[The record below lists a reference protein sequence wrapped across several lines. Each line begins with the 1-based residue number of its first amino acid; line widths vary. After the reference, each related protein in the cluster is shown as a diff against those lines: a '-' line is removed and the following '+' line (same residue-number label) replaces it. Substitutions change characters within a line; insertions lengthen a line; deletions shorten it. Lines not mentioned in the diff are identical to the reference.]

1 MRALTEY
8 RNTDNASQFRRL
20 LMRLGAAFAFVI
32 YVLVAML
39 QPVQA
44 QSSFSLSPEFSINY
58 ETGQIDINNGLI
70 DVFNAELT
78 YEDEVLFIADEIRA
92 EFDDKSEP
100 DNPLMK
106 NLAISGL
113 STQEDD
119 LDIFIAELTIIN
131 MPLNFDNG
139 LSAQPDAE
147 EIIAYFKQHTDIH
160 YRLADIVIEAK
171 HEGTLTTVDNIAID
185 IESTNRQATDAAGSI
200 ISYAVSNVTVSPA
213 SSGEDARNF
222 RDGLAEIGLDSIR
235 FHLEGVVESLYKDR
249 RLAMRIYQ
257 DFDLPQLFD
266 LSWNLDLSFG
276 HSIFDLNSYLAANTS
291 LFDVDDVD
299 DFDDFEDVNGELGG
313 LLLANAGEMLLHR
326 VTVNL
331 EDKGFLAKAPEP
343 NLLVANME
351 DRFSELPEPVS
362 DLLKQ
367 PIKDFLYNGG
377 RLAADANPPAPANLL
392 QLGTIMLSPEV
403 GIKMLGLTVHHHSK
417 S

>member
-92 EFDDKSEP
+92 EFDDKSDP

-139 LSAQPDAE
+139 LSVQPDAE

-185 IESTNRQATDAAGSI
+185 IEATNRQATDAAGSI

-235 FHLEGVVESLYKDR
+235 FDLEGVVESLYKDR

-291 LFDVDDVD
+291 LFDVDD
-299 DFDDFEDVNGELGG
+299 FDDFEDVNGELGG

-351 DRFSELPEPVS
+351 DGFSELPEPVS